1 MTGRM
6 KASTAIGLALAVL
19 LGATASAE
27 EVVNLYSARHYDTD
41 QAMYDEFT
49 KATGITVRLIE
60 GKDDEIVERLRQEG
74 AASPAD
80 VLILVDAGRLWRAEQ
95 AGVLA
100 PVKSAVLEERLPAN
114 LRDPDG
120 YWFGFSQRARVIY
133 VDPGQVDPAL
143 VQTYEDLARP
153 ELKGKVCIRS
163 STNIYNLSLMAS
175 LIERLGADQAEAWA
189 KGVVGNFARDPQ
201 GGDTDQIKAVAAG
214 ECGVALGNHYYWAR
228 LFNSQDPAERA
239 IAEKVTVVW
248 PNQATSGTHVN
259 ISGAGL
265 AAHAPHK
272 EAAIKFLEYLTSD
285 GAQSYF
291 AAGNNEYPAVPGV
304 EYPNAALE
312 KLGPFKAEPMNVA
325 VYGERQPQAQA
336 IYDKVG
342 WK

>member
-1 MTGRM
+1 MTRRM
-6 KASTAIGLALAVL
+6 GASTAIGLALAVL
-19 LGATASAE
+19 LAGTATAE

-60 GKDDEIVERLRQEG
+60 GKDDEIVERLKQEG

-100 PVKSAVLEERLPAN
+100 PVRSAVLEERLPAR

-133 VDPGQVDPAL
+133 VDANAVDPAL

-175 LIERLGADQAEAWA
+175 LIERVGPEQAEAWA
-189 KGVVGNFARDPQ
+189 RSVVANFARDPQ

-214 ECGVALGNHYYWAR
+214 ECAVALGNHYYWAR
-228 LFNSQDPAERA
+228 LFNSKDPAERA

-248 PNQATSGTHVN
+248 PNQASSGTHVN

-272 EAAIKFLEYLTSD
+272 DAAIKFLEYLASD

-304 EYPNAALE
+304 EYPNPALE
-312 KLGPFKAEPMNVA
+312 RLGPFKAEAMNVA
-325 VYGERQPQAQA
+325 VYGENQPQAQA